1 MISGFCSIKEIY
13 THRRSLTLLLI
24 VTLTSISA
32 CALSTSDNRRTPT
45 LYEELGGAAGLDTLT
60 SDFIREI
67 AADDRIRGR
76 YRDSDIGRFH
86 RMMSEQMCQL
96 TEGNCVYSG
105 DDMLRTHAGMKIT
118 RVEFNAIVEAL
129 MLAMDKNNIPQGT
142 QNRLLELYAPMHN
155 DIVDR

>member
-1 MISGFCSIKEIY
+1 MQYTLADMIQVFRNSR
-13 THRRSLTLLLI
+13 TLTLLLLI
-24 VTLTSISA
+24 ALTPISA
-32 CALSTSDNRRTPT
+32 CTLTTQRSAPT
-45 LYEELGGAAGLDTLT
+45 LYEELGGAAGVDTLT
-60 SDFIREI
+60 TDFIRKI
-67 AADDRIRGR
+67 AADERIKGR

-86 RMMSEQMCQL
+86 RMMGEQMCLL
-96 TEGNCVYSG
+96 TGGGCTYTG

-118 RVEFNAIVEAL
+118 RVEFTAIVEAL